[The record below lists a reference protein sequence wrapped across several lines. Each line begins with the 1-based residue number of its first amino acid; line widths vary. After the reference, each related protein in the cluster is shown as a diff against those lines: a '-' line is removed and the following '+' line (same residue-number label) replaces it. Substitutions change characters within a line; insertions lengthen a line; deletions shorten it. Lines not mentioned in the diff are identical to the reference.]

1 MDKILSIIIP
11 TYNMEKYLRK
21 CLESLIVSEENMK
34 CLEVLVVNDGSK
46 DSSSLIAHEY
56 ETKYPQTFRVID
68 KENGNYGSCV
78 NRGLKE
84 AKGKYIK
91 LLDSDD
97 SFVNETFDEFVHFLM
112 TEDADL
118 FINDYC
124 IVDANGKIMET
135 YSFRMPVGRNFSVNE
150 MPKSVG
156 HWLWHHG
163 MTYRTQILRDMNY
176 SQTEGISYTDDEWI
190 FKPMFN
196 VRSVRYFPKNL
207 YLYLI
212 GREGQTFDPRV
223 VKKSMHNML
232 IVKRSMIDFY
242 TKAKD
247 LSNDNYLYAKLFCR
261 VVELYGTHIVH
272 FSNDFN
278 PDMIDFDNYI
288 KKELPRLWND
298 LDTVK
303 GRLKCRFINYWR
315 KSGYKRCYTQ
325 FFEYILRLIVNK
337 IKGRRPGYHM
347 ADILKRR

>member
-21 CLESLIVSEENMK
+21 CLESLVVSEENLK

-124 IVDANGKIMET
+124 IVDANGEIMET
-135 YSFRMPVGRNFSVNE
+135 YSFRMPVDRNFSVYE
-150 MPKSVG
+150 MPNSVG

-163 MTYRTQILRDMNY
+163 LPDRRHLLYR
-176 SQTEGISYTDDEWI
+176 
-190 FKPMFN
+190 
-196 VRSVRYFPKNL
+196 
-207 YLYLI
+207 
-212 GREGQTFDPRV
+212 
-223 VKKSMHNML
+223 
-232 IVKRSMIDFY
+232 
-242 TKAKD
+242 
-247 LSNDNYLYAKLFCR
+247 
-261 VVELYGTHIVH
+261 
-272 FSNDFN
+272 
-278 PDMIDFDNYI
+278 
-288 KKELPRLWND
+288 
-298 LDTVK
+298 
-303 GRLKCRFINYWR
+303 
-315 KSGYKRCYTQ
+315 
-325 FFEYILRLIVNK
+325 
-337 IKGRRPGYHM
+337 
-347 ADILKRR
+347 